1 MEPQPEPEPE
11 CRPLTYEENMSIKLA
26 IHEHCSEWDL
36 DDDELC
42 KKRKAFKKSM
52 IQMMMEGQSLD
63 ETKSAVLVS

>member
-11 CRPLTYEENMSIKLA
+11 CRPLTHQENMSIKQA
-26 IHEHCSEWDL
+26 VHEHCSGWDL

-42 KKRKAFKKSM
+42 KKRKAFKKAM
-52 IQMMMEGQSLD
+52 TQMMMEGQSLD